1 MNPSSAGGLVI
12 FDCDGVLVDSERL
25 VVDIDVRAVTAVGW
39 EITRDEVIELF
50 VGKSEADMRREIE
63 ERIGRSLA
71 LDWDAAFAADYK
83 RALDEDLEPVPGIL
97 HAVEAVQTLGMATC
111 VASSGSQAK
120 VQRSLT
126 RTGLWDLFA
135 GRIFSADE
143 VARGKPAPDLFLH
156 AAEQLGHDP
165 ASCVVVEDSRH
176 GIAGAKD
183 AGMAVIGYA
192 GGITPAHQLAAADRV
207 VTDMAELPGL
217 VSTLLAS

>member
-1 MNPSSAGGLVI
+1 MNRSWARGLVI

-63 ERIGRSLA
+63 DRIGRSLA

-97 HAVEAVQTLGMATC
+97 HAVEAVQTLGMSTC

-165 ASCVVVEDSRH
+165 ASCVVVEDSSH

-192 GGITPAHQLAAADRV
+192 GGITPAHQLAAADHV

-217 VSTLLAS
+217 VSSLLTS